1 MMRFLAV
8 ASLAALA
15 ACATPPSD
23 GSAPGPTAGAS
34 PEPAV
39 FTRAQLKV
47 AAAPAQARRAHAV
60 GDHRLYAVMGYA
72 LIFPA
77 ASRADADRLG
87 YRIIAGTSDNYRS
100 DEERAFNE
108 AAHAWAAAWN
118 TEMLRLMR

>member
-1 MMRFLAV
+1 MRLLAV
-8 ASLAALA
+8 VCLAALA

-23 GSAPGPTAGAS
+23 GSAPGPTAGAA

-39 FTRAQLKV
+39 FTRAQLD
-47 AAAPAQARRAHAV
+47 AAAPAQARQAHAA

-118 TEMLRLMR
+118 AEMLRLMR